1 MSADLPYFVE
11 GEFVLQPDEIQP
23 ERHGNVD
30 LYIPKSAGPF
40 PAVVFQ
46 CGGPLPE
53 DADWNDPR
61 DWRVYRSY
69 GSQLAAQG
77 IVAATVKL
85 PLYDGAHYPRAAK
98 GLAQA
103 VDFVRGDERVDE
115 DRIGIWFWCAG
126 GPLAS
131 DWLRTTPPWLRCLTF
146 TYPLLGSPEGVSLP
160 PGFEPAE
167 ALAEAGNPPPMLLGR
182 AGLEAPGVA
191 KTVETFV
198 AATEK
203 HNVPL
208 EIIDVATGFHG
219 YDIVNYA
226 EKKLG
231 NPRPE
236 DLRPDFDTSLE
247 ESRAAVHK
255 ALDFVAKALA

>member
-11 GEFVLQPDEIQP
+11 GEFVLPTDVIQA
-23 ERHGNVD
+23 ERHDNID
-30 LYIPKSAGPF
+30 LYVPQGEGPF

-53 DADWNDPR
+53 DAHWNDPR
-61 DWRVYRSY
+61 EWQVYRAY
-69 GSQLAAQG
+69 GSVLADRG

-103 VDFVRGDERVDE
+103 VDTVRADERVDA

-131 DWLRTTPPWLRCLTF
+131 GWLRAAPSWLRCLIF

-160 PGFEPAE
+160 AGFEPAE
-167 ALAEAGNPPPMLLGR
+167 ALAEAGDLPPMLLGR

-191 KTVETFV
+191 RTVERFV
-198 AATEK
+198 AAAEK
-203 HNVPL
+203 YQAPL

-226 EKKLG
+226 GKKIG
-231 NPRPE
+231 NPGPQ
-236 DLRPDFDTSLE
+236 DVRPDFDSSLE
-247 ESRAAVHK
+247 ESSAAVHK